1 MTGMI
6 VFAVSFLVTL
16 LNIGLRADFIERW
29 LKAFITGWPLAAAMA
44 LFAIQVAR

>member
-6 VFAVSFLVTL
+6 VFAVSF
-16 LNIGLRADFIERW
+16 